1 MEFVPEHLYHTALNP
16 FELYG
21 FKYQTMAHYII
32 IQAHARRGLA
42 YKHFFEMDVNDLP
55 RIHCLN
61 KSVLEEGLNAM
72 LPEME
77 PKNFKY
83 PISHDL
89 LGIGTTRF
97 RLNYGD
103 KQTGKNQY
111 GRSMRVVLKR
121 RRSLK

>member
-1 MEFVPEHLYHTALNP
+1 MAFVPEKLYHDAVNP

-21 FKYQTMAHYII
+21 FKYQTVAHFLV
-32 IQAHARRGLA
+32 IQARARRALPF
-42 YKHFFEMDVNDLP
+42 KHYFEMDVKDLP
-55 RIHCLN
+55 RIHCIN
-61 KSVLEEGLNAM
+61 KTVLEEALDAM

-77 PKNFKY
+77 PKDYIY

-97 RLNYGD
+97 RLQYGD

-111 GRSMRVVLKR
+111 GRSIRAVLKR
-121 RRSLK
+121 RREF